1 MCMDETN
8 QLNSGGEH
16 TVNKTQLVEVLSSVI
31 YIGKVNEVNHKE
43 IRLVIENMFKEAG
56 MKNKKVR

>member
-1 MCMDETN
+1 MCRDETN
-8 QLNSGGEH
+8 HLDSNGEH
-16 TVNKTQLVEVLSSVI
+16 TVNKTQLVEMLSSVI
-31 YIGKVNEVNHKE
+31 NIGKVKEVNHKE